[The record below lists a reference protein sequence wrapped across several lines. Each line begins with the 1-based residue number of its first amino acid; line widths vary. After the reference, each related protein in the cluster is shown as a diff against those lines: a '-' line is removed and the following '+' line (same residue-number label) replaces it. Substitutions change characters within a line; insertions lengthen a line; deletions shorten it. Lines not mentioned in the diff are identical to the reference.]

1 MSASIAMTDTTD
13 RQRLIKLLRELWE
26 AEDSAK
32 DAEILDL
39 VCRQLHQELRPLLL
53 REFGSQVGKTSAS
66 TRFTELLH
74 RFFAK
79 VLEAF
84 PDGMER
90 VGSRRALSGYVAQA
104 MRRMIYKHS
113 RNKKNRRESSCDET
127 LLDCL
132 VDDRRSAFHQGCPDV
147 PYEALHAALDRW
159 ERSRDPL
166 RRQWARLINYR
177 YFLGESINRTARDL
191 GISNERFYSLHLQ
204 ALEQL
209 RREVQS

>member
-1 MSASIAMTDTTD
+1 MSASIAMTDTSD
-13 RQRLIKLLRELWE
+13 RQRLINLLRELWK
-26 AEDSAK
+26 ADDRAN
-32 DAEILDL
+32 DVEILDI
-39 VCRQLHQELRPLLL
+39 VFRQLHRELRPLLL
-53 REFGSQVGKTSAS
+53 SEFGSQVGKNSAS
-66 TRFTELLH
+66 TRFTELLN

-104 MRRMIYKHS
+104 MRRMIYEHS
-113 RNKKNRRESSCDET
+113 RNKKKRESSCDET

-132 VDDRRSAFHQGCPDV
+132 IDNRRSAFNQGCPDV
-147 PYEALHAALDRW
+147 PYESLHDALDRW

-191 GISNERFYSLHLQ
+191 GISNESFYALHLQ

-209 RREVQS
+209 RREVQP